1 VSDVAGGAPV
11 IECVPNVSE
20 GRRPEVISRMAEVI
34 RSSSGVRLLNHS
46 SDAAHNRSVFTFVG
60 TSGGVQQAVLGLF
73 ERAIAD
79 IDLRGHEGVHP
90 RLGAVDVVPFVP
102 LAGCTMADCVAL
114 ARSAGAAIASTFGV
128 PVYLY
133 EEASNNPVRKRLE
146 DIRRGAFEGLKDK
159 MSRPEWTPDFGPAH
173 PHPSVGATVVGARR
187 ILIAYNVNLASD
199 RLDIAK
205 AIARTIRQSNG
216 GIPFL
221 KAMGVRLDRDV
232 VQVSMNL
239 TNYEET
245 PMHVAFD
252 AVVREA
258 ARHGVSVR
266 GSEVIGLVPQ
276 AALRPDDET
285 YLKLEGFTSSQIL
298 ERQLG

>member
-1 VSDVAGGAPV
+1 VNATAQL

-20 GRRPEVISRMAEVI
+20 GCRLDVVARMAESI
-34 RSSSGVRLLNHS
+34 TSTSGVRLLNHS
-46 SDAAHNRSVFTFVG
+46 SEAAHNRSVFTFVG
-60 TSGGVQQAVLGLF
+60 DPSGVRQAVLTLF
-73 ERAIAD
+73 ERAVAD
-79 IDLRGHEGVHP
+79 IDLRGHQGVHP

-102 LAGCTMADCVAL
+102 LAGATMADCVAI
-114 ARSAGAAIASTFGV
+114 ARSTGSAIAATFGV

-133 EEASNNPVRKRLE
+133 EVASDNPARKRLE

-159 MSRPEWTPDFGPAH
+159 MSLPEWTPDFGPAH

-205 AIARTIRQSNG
+205 AIARAIRQSNG
-216 GIPFL
+216 GLPFL
-221 KAMGVRLDRDV
+221 KAMGVRLDAGV

-239 TNYEET
+239 TNYEQT
-245 PMHVAFD
+245 PMYVAFD
-252 AVVREA
+252 AVRREA
-258 ARHGVSVR
+258 TRHGVAIR
-266 GSEVIGLVPQ
+266 GSEVIGLIPQ
-276 AALRPDDET
+276 AALRPGDEG

-298 ERQLG
+298 ERQIG

>member
-1 VSDVAGGAPV
+1 MNSSGV

-20 GRRPEVISRMAEVI
+20 GRRLDVVARMADAI
-34 RSSSGVRLLNHS
+34 RATSGVRLLNAS
-46 SDAAHNRSVFTFVG
+46 SDPAHNRSVFTFVG
-60 TSGGVQQAVLGLF
+60 GAEDAQRAVLALF
-73 ERAIAD
+73 ERAVAD
-79 IDLRGHEGVHP
+79 VDLRDHQGVHP

-102 LAGCTMADCVAL
+102 LMGASMATCVAA
-114 ARSAGAAIASTFGV
+114 ARAAGALIADRFGI

-133 EEASNNPVRKRLE
+133 EEASNNPARKRLE

-159 MSRPEWTPDFGPAH
+159 MSRPEWIPDFGPPH
-173 PHPSVGATVVGARR
+173 PHPSVGATVIGARR

-205 AIARTIRQSNG
+205 AIARTVRQSSG
-216 GIPFL
+216 GLPFV
-221 KAMGVRLDRDV
+221 KAMGVRLAPGV

-239 TNYEET
+239 TNFEVT

-252 AVVREA
+252 AVKREA
-258 ARHGVSVR
+258 ERQGVPVR

-276 AALRPDDET
+276 AALRAGDEE
-285 YLKLEGFTSSQIL
+285 YLRLEGFTLTQVL
-298 ERQLG
+298 ERQLD

>member
-1 VSDVAGGAPV
+1 
-11 IECVPNVSE
+11 
-20 GRRPEVISRMAEVI
+20 MADAI
-34 RSSSGVRLLNHS
+34 RAAAGVRLLNTS

-60 TSGGVQQAVLGLF
+60 TGADLQRAVLTLF

-79 IDLRGHEGVHP
+79 VDLREHRGEHP

-102 LAGCTMADCVAL
+102 LTGATMAQCVAT
-114 ARSAGAAIASTFGV
+114 AKSTGAAIAERFGV

-133 EEASNNPVRKRLE
+133 EEASDNPARKRLE

-159 MSRPEWTPDFGPAH
+159 MSRPEWIPDFGPPH

-187 ILIAYNVNLASD
+187 ILIAYNVNLESS

-205 AIARTIRQSNG
+205 AIARTVRQSSG
-216 GIPFL
+216 GLPFV
-221 KAMGVRLDRDV
+221 KAMGVRLAPEV

-239 TNYEET
+239 TNYEAT

-252 AVVREA
+252 AVRREA
-258 ARHGVSVR
+258 ERFGVTVR

-276 AALRPDDET
+276 AALRPGDEQ
-285 YLKLEGFTSSQIL
+285 YLRLEGFTSTQVL

>member
-1 VSDVAGGAPV
+1 VQSGERV

-20 GRRPEVISRMAEVI
+20 GRRPEIVARMAEALASTPGI
-34 RSSSGVRLLNHS
+34 RLLNHS
-46 SDAAHNRSVFTFVG
+46 SDTSHHRSVFTFVG
-60 TSGGVQQAVLGLF
+60 NAASLQQAVLRLF
-73 ERAIAD
+73 ERAVAD
-79 IDLRGHEGVHP
+79 IDLRAHQGVHP

-102 LAGCTMADCVAL
+102 LIGATMADCVAL
-114 ARSAGAAIASTFGV
+114 ARSAGAAIAGTFGV

-133 EEASNNPVRKRLE
+133 EEASANPARKRLE

-159 MSRPEWTPDFGPAH
+159 MSRPEWKPDFGPAH

-187 ILIAYNVNLASD
+187 ILIAYNVNLASSN
-199 RLDIAK
+199 LDIAK
-205 AIARTIRQSNG
+205 AIARTIRQSSG
-216 GIPFL
+216 GLPFL
-221 KAMGVRLDRDV
+221 KAMGVRLDADV

-239 TNYEET
+239 TNYEQT

-252 AVVREA
+252 AVRREA
-258 ARHGVSVR
+258 GRLGVAVR
-266 GSEVIGLVPQ
+266 GSELIGLVPQ
-276 AALRPDDET
+276 AALRPGDES

>member
-1 VSDVAGGAPV
+1 MTSDGL

-20 GRRPEVISRMAEVI
+20 GRRAGVIARMAESI
-34 RSSSGVRLLNHS
+34 RSTAGVRLLNHS

-60 TSGGVQQAVLGLF
+60 SAAGVQQAVLALF
-73 ERAIAD
+73 ERAVAD

-102 LAGCTMADCVAL
+102 LTGATMPECIAVAK
-114 ARSAGAAIASTFGV
+114 SAGAAIAARFGV

-133 EEASNNPVRKRLE
+133 EEASANPARTRLE
-146 DIRRGAFEGLKDK
+146 DIRRGAFEGLQDK
-159 MSRPEWTPDFGPAH
+159 MSLPEWTPDFGPRH

-187 ILIAYNVNLASD
+187 ILIAYNVNLDSD

-205 AIARTIRQSNG
+205 AIARTVRQSSG
-216 GIPFL
+216 GLPFV
-221 KAMGVRLDRDV
+221 KAMGVRLDPNV

-239 TNYEET
+239 TNYERT
-245 PMHVAFD
+245 PMWVAYD

-258 ARHGVSVR
+258 ERHGVRVR
-266 GSEVIGLVPQ
+266 GSELIGLVPQ
-276 AALRPDDET
+276 AALRAGDET

>member
-1 VSDVAGGAPV
+1 MSSGL

-20 GRRPEVISRMAEVI
+20 GRRADIVSHMAESI
-34 RSSSGVRLLNHS
+34 RSTVGVRLLNHS

-60 TSGGVQQAVLGLF
+60 TAGGVQQAVLGLF
-73 ERAIAD
+73 EKAIAE

-102 LAGCTMADCVAL
+102 LAGATMADCIAL
-114 ARSAGAAIASTFGV
+114 AKSTGALIAERFSV

-133 EEASNNPVRKRLE
+133 EEASDNPARKRLE
-146 DIRRGAFEGLKDK
+146 DIRRGAFEGLREK
-159 MSRPEWTPDFGPAH
+159 MSLPEWTPDFGPKH
-173 PHPSVGATVVGARR
+173 PHPAVGATVVGARQ

-205 AIARTIRQSNG
+205 AIARTVRQSSG
-216 GIPFL
+216 GLPFV
-221 KAMGVRLDRDV
+221 KAMGVRLDPNV

-239 TNYEET
+239 TNYQRT
-245 PMHVAFD
+245 PMWMAYD
-252 AVVREA
+252 AVAREA
-258 ARHGVSVR
+258 ERHGVEVR
-266 GSEVIGLVPQ
+266 GSELIGLVPQ
-276 AALRPDDET
+276 AALRPGDET
-285 YLKLEGFTSSQIL
+285 NLKLEGFTSSQIL

>member
-1 VSDVAGGAPV
+1 V

-20 GRRPEVISRMAEVI
+20 GRRPEIVTRMAEAI
-34 RSSSGVRLLNHS
+34 RSIPEVRLLNHS
-46 SDAAHNRSVFTFVG
+46 SDAAHHRSVFTFVG
-60 TSGGVQQAVLGLF
+60 AARDVQQAVLALF
-73 ERAIAD
+73 ERAVED
-79 IDLRGHEGVHP
+79 VDLRSHQGVHP

-102 LAGCTMADCVAL
+102 LAGATMSDCVAT
-114 ARSAGAAIASTFGV
+114 AKATGKAIADRFDV

-133 EEASNNPVRKRLE
+133 EEASDNPARKRLE

-159 MSRPEWTPDFGPAH
+159 MSRPEWTPDFGPRH

-199 RLDIAK
+199 RLDVAK
-205 AIARTIRQSNG
+205 WIARAVRQSSG
-216 GIPFL
+216 GLPFV
-221 KAMGVRLDRDV
+221 KAMGVRLDAGV

-239 TNYEET
+239 TNYEAT
-245 PMHVAFD
+245 PMHVVFD
-252 AVVREA
+252 AVAREA
-258 ARHGVSVR
+258 ARHGVAVR
-266 GSEVIGLVPQ
+266 ASELIGLVPQ
-276 AALRPDDET
+276 AALRPGDEA

>member
-1 VSDVAGGAPV
+1 MSTAQPL

-20 GRRPEVISRMAEVI
+20 GRRADVVSRMAEVV
-34 RSSSGVRLLNHS
+34 RSTAGVRLLNHS

-60 TSGGVQQAVLGLF
+60 DPNGVQQAVLGLF
-73 ERAIAD
+73 ERAVAD
-79 IDLRGHEGVHP
+79 IDLRGHDGVHP
-90 RLGAVDVVPFVP
+90 RLGAIDVVPFIP
-102 LAGCTMADCVAL
+102 LQRATMADCVAI
-114 ARSAGAAIASTFGV
+114 ARSAGAAIASRFGV

-133 EEASNNPVRKRLE
+133 EEASNNPARKRLE

-173 PHPSVGATVVGARR
+173 PHPTIGATVVGARR

-199 RLDIAK
+199 RLDVAK

-239 TNYEET
+239 TNYEAT

-258 ARHGVSVR
+258 ERHGVKVR
-266 GSEVIGLVPQ
+266 GSELIGLVPQ
-276 AALRPDDET
+276 AALRPGDER

-298 ERQLG
+298 EHQLG